1 MTSYLRYIFG
11 GHSRDNSPSPS
22 REQSSKSHW
31 RSRSQPTPN
40 YIYATP
46 GSSGPTSPPRLKT
59 KRSNSYSA
67 RTTNPSPLRY
77 NAFDSAAQ
85 GPSSSGE
92 VRYGTSSSRVERT
105 PLYRRASYKSS
116 EHLAHYAMPHTPS
129 MTPSVSF
136 GPSSRTN
143 SSSSLCPG
151 SAPPGSSNGSSS
163 HHVRY
168 ERRPSLRHNPPW
180 QGSMSSVTGSMHS
193 RSAELKIPHHPT
205 SLHMH
210 PLFASTRLHSAPIS
224 YDVTYTPSSR
234 TVLDRTRHTAV
245 PTHTLSQPATDPPT
259 PAASRLVLRSDKFPW
274 PVIVGPST
282 SSPSGTSF
290 YIAGSSNRSSRSPN
304 ITNLDLLY
312 SLHTT
317 LLTRVTPQEW
327 EALGHGS
334 RAQRKVTRAY
344 EKRCAKMGGGWEG
357 GVRRLDWLHGKTRL
371 IGIEVEK
378 HGNGHR
384 TGKLVFGKA

>member
-1 MTSYLRYIFG
+1 
-11 GHSRDNSPSPS
+11 
-22 REQSSKSHW
+22 
-31 RSRSQPTPN
+31 
-40 YIYATP
+40 
-46 GSSGPTSPPRLKT
+46 
-59 KRSNSYSA
+59 
-67 RTTNPSPLRY
+67 
-77 NAFDSAAQ
+77 
-85 GPSSSGE
+85 
-92 VRYGTSSSRVERT
+92 
-105 PLYRRASYKSS
+105 
-116 EHLAHYAMPHTPS
+116 MPHTPS

-136 GPSSRTN
+136 GASSRTN
-143 SSSSLCPG
+143 SSSSLHPG
-151 SAPPGSSNGSSS
+151 SAPPGSSVGSSS

-168 ERRPSLRHNPPW
+168 ERRPSLRQNPPW
-180 QGSMSSVTGSMHS
+180 QGSVSSAAGSVHS
-193 RSAELKIPHHPT
+193 RTSYHPLRNPRTLTDPPNAPLDSGSAEFRMPHHPS

-234 TVLDRTRHTAV
+234 TVLDRTTHTAV
-245 PTHTLSQPATDPPT
+245 PAHTLAQPATDPPT
-259 PAASRLVLRSDKFPW
+259 PATSRLVLRSDKFPW

-282 SSPSGTSF
+282 SSPGGTGF
-290 YIAGSSNRSSRSPN
+290 YVGGSSKSSRSSS

-344 EKRCAKMGGGWEG
+344 EKRCTKMGGGWEG
-357 GVRRLDWLHGKTRL
+357 GVRRIDWLHGKTRL

-378 HGNGHR
+378 HSNGHG

>member
-11 GHSRDNSPSPS
+11 GYSRDNSPS
-22 REQSSKSHW
+22 RAQSSKAHERSH
-31 RSRSQPTPN
+31 SHPTSN
-40 YIYATP
+40 YIYVAP
-46 GSSGPTSPPRLKT
+46 GVPTSPPSSKT

-67 RTTNPSPLRY
+67 RTTTPSPLRY
-77 NAFDSAAQ
+77 NAFDAQ
-85 GPSSSGE
+85 SGE
-92 VRYGTSSSRVERT
+92 VRYGTSGNTERS

-116 EHLAHYAMPHTPS
+116 EHLAHYAMPRTPS

-136 GPSSRTN
+136 GASSRTN
-143 SSSSLCPG
+143 SSSSLLPG
-151 SAPPGSSNGSSS
+151 SARPGSSAGSSS

-168 ERRPSLRHNPPW
+168 ERRPSLRHNPAW
-180 QGSMSSVTGSMHS
+180 QGSMASATGSVHS
-193 RSAELKIPHHPT
+193 HVGSAEHRVPHPAL
-205 SLHMH
+205 LHMH

-234 TVLDRTRHTAV
+234 TVLDRTTHTAV
-245 PTHTLSQPATDPPT
+245 PAHTLSQPATDPPT

-274 PVIVGPST
+274 PVVVGPST
-282 SSPSGTSF
+282 SAPSGTGF
-290 YIAGSSNRSSRSPN
+290 YIGSSSSRSSRSSN

-312 SLHTT
+312 ALHTT
-317 LLTRVTPQEW
+317 LMIRVTPQEW

-334 RAQRKVTRAY
+334 RAQRKVTRGY
-344 EKRCAKMGGGWEG
+344 EKRCTKMGGGWEG
-357 GVRRLDWLHGKTRL
+357 GVRRIDWLHGKTKL

-378 HGNGHR
+378 HANGNS

>member
-1 MTSYLRYIFG
+1 M
-11 GHSRDNSPSPS
+11 D
-22 REQSSKSHW
+22 
-31 RSRSQPTPN
+31 
-40 YIYATP
+40 
-46 GSSGPTSPPRLKT
+46 
-59 KRSNSYSA
+59 
-67 RTTNPSPLRY
+67 
-77 NAFDSAAQ
+77 
-85 GPSSSGE
+85 E
-92 VRYGTSSSRVERT
+92 V
-105 PLYRRASYKSS
+105 
-116 EHLAHYAMPHTPS
+116 AHYAMPHTPS

-143 SSSSLCPG
+143 SSSSLLPG
-151 SAPPGSSNGSSS
+151 SAPPGSSVGSSS

-168 ERRPSLRHNPPW
+168 ERRPSLRHNPAW
-180 QGSMSSVTGSMHS
+180 QGSVSSVTGSMHS
-193 RSAELKIPHHPT
+193 RTSYHTRRDSPLLLIHLTHPSGTGSAEHKIPHHPT

-234 TVLDRTRHTAV
+234 TVLDRTTHTAV
-245 PTHTLSQPATDPPT
+245 PAHTLSQPATDPPT
-259 PAASRLVLRSDKFPW
+259 PASSRLVLRSDKFPW

-282 SSPSGTSF
+282 SSPSGTGF
-290 YIAGSSNRSSRSPN
+290 YVGGSSKSSRSSS

-317 LLTRVTPQEW
+317 LLTRITPQEW

-344 EKRCAKMGGGWEG
+344 EKRCTKMGGGWEG
-357 GVRRLDWLHGKTRL
+357 GVRRLDWLHSKTRL

-378 HGNGHR
+378 HSNGLR

>member
-11 GHSRDNSPSPS
+11 GSHSRDSSPGGD
-22 REQSSKSHW
+22 QSSKSHW
-31 RSRSQPTPN
+31 RSRTQPPSN
-40 YIYATP
+40 YIYAAP
-46 GSSGPTSPPRLKT
+46 GTTGTSAPTAPPRLKT

-67 RTTNPSPLRY
+67 RTTTPSPLR
-77 NAFDSAAQ
+77 FAAYETAAKA
-85 GPSSSGE
+85 SSSTAE
-92 VRYGTSSSRVERT
+92 VRYGTPPKVERS

-116 EHLAHYAMPHTPS
+116 EHLANYAMHA
-129 MTPSVSF
+129 PSVAPSLSF
-136 GPSSRTN
+136 GPSSRT
-143 SSSSLCPG
+143 SSSSSILPG
-151 SAPPGSSNGSSS
+151 MARPGSSGGSSS
-163 HHVRY
+163 QHVRY
-168 ERRPSLRHNPPW
+168 ERRPSLRHNPAW
-180 QGSMSSVTGSMHS
+180 QGSVSSATGSGHS
-193 RSAELKIPHHPT
+193 YAGSMDPHVVRPS

-234 TVLDRTRHTAV
+234 TVLDRTTHTAV
-245 PTHTLSQPATDPPT
+245 PAHTLAQPATDPPT
-259 PAASRLVLRSDKFPW
+259 PASSRIVLRSDKFPW
-274 PVIVGPST
+274 PVIVGPSS
-282 SSPSGTSF
+282 SSPSGSGF
-290 YIAGSSNRSSRSPN
+290 YVGSSPTKSRSAN
-304 ITNLDLLY
+304 VTNLDLLY

-327 EALGHGS
+327 ESLGHGS

-344 EKRCAKMGGGWEG
+344 EKRCSKMGGGWDG

-378 HGNGHR
+378 HANGVK

>member
-1 MTSYLRYIFG
+1 MQLLV
-11 GHSRDNSPSPS
+11 DPLP
-22 REQSSKSHW
+22 
-31 RSRSQPTPN
+31 
-40 YIYATP
+40 
-46 GSSGPTSPPRLKT
+46 PPRSKT

-67 RTTNPSPLRY
+67 PTATPSPLQY
-77 NAFDSAAQ
+77 NAFDTETQAS
-85 GPSSSGE
+85 SSSGK
-92 VRYGTSSSRVERT
+92 VMYGTSSKVERS

-116 EHLAHYAMPHTPS
+116 EHSAHYAKSHTLS
-129 MTPSVSF
+129 MTPPMSF
-136 GPSSRTN
+136 GPSSRSN
-143 SSSSLCPG
+143 SSSSLPPV
-151 SAPPGSSNGSSS
+151 SPLPGSSVSGPSP
-163 HHVRY
+163 HVRY
-168 ERRPSLRHNPPW
+168 ERLPSLRYDPAW
-180 QGSMSSVTGSMHS
+180 QGSASLATGSVYS
-193 RSAELKIPHHPT
+193 NAGSPEPKIPYYPT

-224 YDVTYTPSSR
+224 YDITYTPSSR
-234 TVLDRTRHTAV
+234 TVLDRTTHTAV
-245 PTHTLSQPATDPPT
+245 PAHTLSQPATDPPT
-259 PAASRLVLRSDKFPW
+259 PIPSRLVLRSDKFPW

-282 SSPSGTSF
+282 SSPSGTRF
-290 YIAGSSNRSSRSPN
+290 QVGGSSNKSSRSSN

-334 RAQRKVTRAY
+334 SAQRKVTRAY
-344 EKRCAKMGGGWEG
+344 EKRCTKMGGGWEG

-378 HGNGHR
+378 YSNGHS